1 MNRAWLARAAL
12 LAGGLGAATMLR
24 GKAPVETEVTIKLE
38 SAATAEQV
46 TVRVGTLAHEWH
58 STATFHPQGPDATL
72 RVRPNV
78 APGTYLI
85 EVDIETKVGSRTQE
99 HRVVLNGS
107 PVVVYGPR

>member
-1 MNRAWLARAAL
+1 MKRAWLARAAL
-12 LAGGLGAATMLR
+12 LAGGLGAAYMLR
-24 GKAPVETEVTIKLE
+24 GKAPVETEVTIKLDR
-38 SAATAEQV
+38 ATSAEQV

-58 STATFHPQGPDATL
+58 STATFHPQGPEAPL
-72 RVRPNV
+72 RMRPNV

-85 EVDIETKVGSRTQE
+85 EVEVETKAGSRTQD